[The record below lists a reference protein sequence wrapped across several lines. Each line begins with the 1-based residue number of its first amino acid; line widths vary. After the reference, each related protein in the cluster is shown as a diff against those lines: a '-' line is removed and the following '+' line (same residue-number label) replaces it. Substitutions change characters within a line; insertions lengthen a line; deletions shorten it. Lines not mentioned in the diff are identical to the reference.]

1 MNDRK
6 ALVVLVPSR
15 CCLVR
20 PPAGLQ
26 RFRVPQRR
34 SSSAVPRVES
44 LFLKSRPGIQ
54 NANGRTKRLKIKEL
68 INIFFVTKII
78 RKERD
83 RDKGREIDREKKRK
97 REEDEERELE
107 RKGCVQVYV
116 GRENDNLQGNI

>member
-1 MNDRK
+1 
-6 ALVVLVPSR
+6 
-15 CCLVR
+15 
-20 PPAGLQ
+20 
-26 RFRVPQRR
+26 
-34 SSSAVPRVES
+34 
-44 LFLKSRPGIQ
+44 LKSRPGIQ

-116 GRENDNLQGNI
+116 GKMH